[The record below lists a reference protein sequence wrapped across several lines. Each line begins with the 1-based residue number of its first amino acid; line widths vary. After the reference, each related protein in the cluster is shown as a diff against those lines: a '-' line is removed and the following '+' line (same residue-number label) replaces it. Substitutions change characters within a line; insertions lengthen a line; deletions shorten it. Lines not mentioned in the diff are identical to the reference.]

1 MTDENYTNEQ
11 MFRHL
16 LTILDN
22 LGTERKKVE
31 KKRIIPRKIIVE

>member
-1 MTDENYTNEQ
+1 MV
-11 MFRHL
+11 RHL
-16 LTILDN
+16 LKILDK